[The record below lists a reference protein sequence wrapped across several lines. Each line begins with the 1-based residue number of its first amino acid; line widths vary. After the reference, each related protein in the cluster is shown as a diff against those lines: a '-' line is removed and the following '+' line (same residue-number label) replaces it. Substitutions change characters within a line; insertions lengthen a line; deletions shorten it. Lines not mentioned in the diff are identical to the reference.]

1 MNNQDGQSIKDI
13 TATLRGGQPQPLPT
27 GASSKT
33 RYPGPQNLSNTRPA
47 LTQSSAKAGQAVKVV
62 DPSVPKAAT
71 LLRTRPQIRATKPK
85 GTRSSSNPSDSG
97 TNTGR
102 FDASGVSKRIFSYP
116 SSPKNLPLGFTSSFL
131 FGKGSDLSS
140 GVSPGGKMRAMSF
153 FFTPSTD
160 NVNGSTSSDD
170 GLSKEADVPGE
181 HLLGSMVQQV
191 PCGTGGHAFN
201 SHG

>member
-13 TATLRGGQPQPLPT
+13 TATLRGGQPQPSPT

-47 LTQSSAKAGQAVKVV
+47 LTRSSAKAGQAVKVV

-71 LLRTRPQIRATKPK
+71 LLRNRPQIRATKPK
-85 GTRSSSNPSDSG
+85 GSRSSSNLSDLG
-97 TNTGR
+97 TNTGC
-102 FDASGVSKRIFSYP
+102 FDASGVSKRIFSNP
-116 SSPKNLPLGFTSSFL
+116 SSPKTLPLGVTPSSL
-131 FGKGSDLSS
+131 FGKGSDPSS
-140 GVSPGGKMRAMSF
+140 GVSPGGRMRATSF

-160 NVNGSTSSDD
+160 DVNGSTSSD
-170 GLSKEADVPGE
+170 EE

-191 PCGTGGHAFN
+191 PCGTGGHGFN